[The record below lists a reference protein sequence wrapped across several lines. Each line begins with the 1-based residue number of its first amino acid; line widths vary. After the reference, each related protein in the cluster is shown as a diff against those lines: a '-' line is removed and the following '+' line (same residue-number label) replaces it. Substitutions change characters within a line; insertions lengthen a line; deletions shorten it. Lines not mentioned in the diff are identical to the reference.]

1 QEFAVPGDAKTPQS
15 VGSSAMSGRRK
26 LTRCED
32 VAPLLVFYTCFE
44 VDEQERAE
52 IDAHLA
58 ACRTCAQQLQD
69 EEAFQSALSTASQ
82 AADEIDPSGTLLAQC
97 RSELSE
103 RLDDLNAP
111 PVREQTTVFGWIRR
125 WMALR
130 PAWSAAA
137 LVMTGLVV
145 GAQRSPGFLRQNG
158 RAAAS
163 GDEAVN
169 VTAPPRLSDDDL
181 AKMAVAQVNF
191 APAPDAAPGTLQL
204 QVR

>member
-58 ACRTCAQQLQD
+58 VCSTCAEQLQ
-69 EEAFQSALSTASQ
+69 EEETFQSALTTASQ
-82 AADEIDPSGTLLAQC
+82 AADAIDPSGALLAQC

-103 RLDDLNAP
+103 KLDDLAAP
-111 PVREQTTVFGWIRR
+111 AVREQVTVFALMRR
-125 WMALR
+125 WMVMR

-137 LVMTGLVV
+137 LV
-145 GAQRSPGFLRQNG
+145 
-158 RAAAS
+158 
-163 GDEAVN
+163 
-169 VTAPPRLSDDDL
+169 L
-181 AKMAVAQVNF
+181 A
-191 APAPDAAPGTLQL
+191 G
-204 QVR
+204 